1 MKYEFYVTDVETTG
15 LDSRQH
21 DVIELSMLRLS
32 TGEQKTWTLKPTNV
46 ETIDPGA
53 LRVNGHKM
61 EDLKWLTREGREI
74 YREASQVLVEVENWL
89 AEDGVPATH
98 RALLGQNISFDKDML
113 EQLWSKCESKD
124 SFPFGRRY
132 LDTMI
137 IEIFLDYCRGEV
149 EMGYSLGNLVKK
161 YGVKNEKAHTAAADV
176 KATKEVFLKQVEFF
190 QEKLGMLD
198 IGSVRE

>member
-15 LDSRQH
+15 LDSHAH

-32 TGEQKTWTLKPTNV
+32 TGEQKTWSLRPTNPDA
-46 ETIDPGA
+46 IDLGA
-53 LRVNGHKM
+53 LRVNGHKL
-61 EDLKWLTREGREI
+61 EDLRWETKLGRET
-74 YREASQVLVEVENWL
+74 YRNASEVLVEVENWL

-98 RALLGQNISFDKDML
+98 RALLGQNISFDKDFL
-113 EQLWSKCESKD
+113 EQLWTKCNSKD

-137 IEIFLDYCRGEV
+137 IEIFIDYCRGQMGE
-149 EMGYSLGNLVKK
+149 GYSLGNLVKK
-161 YGVKNEKAHTAAADV
+161 YGVKNEKAHTAEADV

-190 QEKLGMLD
+190 QEKLGKLD

>member
-15 LDSRQH
+15 LDSHTH
-21 DVIELSMLRLS
+21 DVIELSVLRLS

-61 EDLKWLTREGREI
+61 ENLKWETREGRET
-74 YREASQVLVEVENWL
+74 YRNASEVLVEVENWL

-98 RALLGQNISFDKDML
+98 RALLGQNISFDKDFL
-113 EQLWSKCESKD
+113 EQLWIKCDSKD

-132 LDTMI
+132 LDTMV
-137 IEIFLDYCRGEV
+137 IEIFMDYCQNGVQE
-149 EMGYSLGNLVKK
+149 GYSLGNLVKK

-176 KATKEVFLKQVEFF
+176 MATKLVFDKQVEFF
-190 QEKLGMLD
+190 KKVLG
-198 IGSVRE
+198 